1 MPTKDCRPEPHRV
14 PWAIVRES
22 TLRSV
27 GQALFAMAFVFVVFV
42 LFEQTHRI
50 ALNALRIWTVD
61 WNLDWHR
68 DPLALA
74 LDRLCY
80 GLFLSGAG
88 WLLFRHLLAGAGP
101 ADVPQESQENS
112 QPEPRSESGSRSA
125 YRPAGWAVGSGTGL
139 LLFAAIAGMHEILM
153 TLGLQP
159 SPQRSGLAAALDSG
173 WSIVVYHLIFTAVV
187 TAALEE
193 IFFRGGLQNFLETRG
208 LPPTLAIGFPAL
220 LFGLVH
226 PAGVW
231 PALAGVG
238 LVFGFLFWRYGLG
251 SAILAHTVYN
261 ACLLLSRFVF
271 QE

>member
-1 MPTKDCRPEPHRV
+1 
-14 PWAIVRES
+14 
-22 TLRSV
+22 
-27 GQALFAMAFVFVVFV
+27 MAFVFVVFV
-42 LFEQTHRI
+42 LFEQTHRV
-50 ALNALRIWTVD
+50 ALNALRLLTVD

-88 WLLFRHLLAGAGP
+88 WLLFRHLLPAPAPAG
-101 ADVPQESQENS
+101 DPQESTQT
-112 QPEPRSESGSRSA
+112 SESEPQSASTTQPPSRA
-125 YRPAGWAVGSGTGL
+125 AGWAVGIVTGL
-139 LLFAAIAGMHEILM
+139 LLFAVIAGMHEILL

-159 SPQRSGLAAALDSG
+159 APQRTGLAAALDSG
-173 WSIVVYHLIFTAVV
+173 WRIIVYHLIFTAVV

-193 IFFRGGLQNFLETRG
+193 IFFRGGLQSFLQTRG
-208 LPPTLAIGFPAL
+208 LPPVLAMGFPAL